1 MARTVIT
8 CTPEPISADVL
19 AEIAQ
24 AFDTPAAREKTST
37 SDGVVD
43 AVDVAQGGH
52 FFRVTADGT
61 PVAFYVLG
69 FHSEAGGVVATVRLA
84 HGRAGFDLV
93 ENVLPLIERQC
104 HECVQLRMETR
115 RRGLIKKLRA
125 AGYHTTS
132 VTLRKSL

>member
-1 MARTVIT
+1 MTA
-8 CTPEPISADVL
+8 EVL
-19 AEIAQ
+19 EEIAR
-24 AFDTPAAREKTST
+24 AFDSPAARAKTST
-37 SDGVVD
+37 SDGIVA

-52 FFRVTADGT
+52 FFRVTADGR

-69 FHSEAGGVVATVRLA
+69 FHGEAGGVVATVRLA
-84 HGRAGFDLV
+84 HGRADFDLV

-115 RRGLIKKLRA
+115 RLGLIKKLRA
-125 AGYHTTS
+125 AGYRTTS